1 MSKRISPFILT
12 LSLLVIIFA
21 AINSCTKKIS
31 GINNN
36 QVVETPFSLFFSDTS
51 GALYSS
57 NDGTHIR
64 STLFKA
70 DGFPSVAIC
79 VAGPNIFFGK
89 DNLYYSINNGINF
102 NHTFDSFGYYPGV
115 ACNGLP
121 IGLNQ
126 SSMIEI
132 SSWNRIYTVSNEWFP
147 SNDLG
152 LRYSLSQG
160 IQGTWYTEG
169 RPDTEGNCGGYG
181 INMAATPIDST
192 LSINM
197 SSLTMLA
204 NQVLCGYDARH
215 NRNFYKTPDILWKET
230 TSVPTADTLDY
241 PLIGTG
247 KPSYYGLRLP
257 HHNPVLMPVDT
268 SARYSYGHFNNRL
281 IAIDQINCNN
291 VGAYYSDDTGKNW
304 YAYSGLPN
312 KPMLCVASPF
322 EEVCFIGTDSAGL
335 WVLNNNTG
343 TWTQANNG
351 LGTNLVVRNI
361 AFKENIYKD
370 ASIKKFIYLATNKGI
385 YMSSDLGANWTLTIP
400 GNFVTI
406 Y

>member
-21 AINSCTKKIS
+21 AISSCTKKIS
-31 GINNN
+31 GISNN

-57 NDGTHIR
+57 NDGLHIR

-70 DGFPSVAIC
+70 DGFPSVALC
-79 VAGPNIFFGK
+79 VAGENIFIAK
-89 DNLYYSINNGINF
+89 DNLYYSSNNGINF
-102 NHTFDSFGYYPGV
+102 NHTCDSFGYYPGV

-132 SSWNRIYTVSNEWFP
+132 SSWNRIYAVGNQGFP
-147 SNDLG
+147 SDDLG
-152 LRYSLSQG
+152 IYYSLYQG
-160 IQGTWYTEG
+160 VQGSWYTEG
-169 RPDTEGNCGGYG
+169 RPDTDGNGGGYG
-181 INMAATPIDST
+181 LDPTLTPPT
-192 LSINM
+192 LISINIT
-197 SSLTMLA
+197 SFTMLKD
-204 NQVLCGYDARH
+204 QVLCGYDGMH
-215 NRNFYKTPDILWKET
+215 NRNFYKTPDILWKEV
-230 TSVPTADTLDY
+230 TSVPTADSSSY
-241 PLIGTG
+241 VIATG
-247 KPSYYGLRLP
+247 RPHYNGLRLP
-257 HHNPVLMPVDT
+257 HHNPAMAAPVDT
-268 SARYSYGHFNNRL
+268 TARYSYGHYNNRL
-281 IAIDQINCNN
+281 IAIDQINCSGN
-291 VGAYYSDDTGKNW
+291 GAYYSDDTGRNW
-304 YAYSGLPN
+304 YQYSGLPN
-312 KPMLCVASPF
+312 KPLMCIASPF

-335 WVLNNNTG
+335 WVLNNNT
-343 TWTQANNG
+343 TSWTQANNG

-370 ASIKKFIYLATNKGI
+370 ASVKKFVFLATNKGI
-385 YMSSDLGANWTLTIP
+385 YMSSDLGANWTMTIP